1 MTNKLGS
8 IVSVKGADAN
18 TDFSEFDAG
27 DNIMTQIEQD
37 GDGNST
43 IRVALANDLNVD
55 SVTAGNSVLDNTG
68 LTINDTTAGT
78 LTSIGS
84 GAIALADSTGNITTI
99 DPTSVTVG
107 GSFPIAI
114 SGTIGRASCRE
125 RVCKYV

>member
-1 MTNKLGS
+1 MDLGP
-8 IVSVKGADAN
+8 
-18 TDFSEFDAG
+18 
-27 DNIMTQIEQD
+27 D
-37 GDGNST
+37 G
-43 IRVALANDLNVD
+43 
-55 SVTAGNSVLDNTG
+55 SVTTGNSVLDNTG

-114 SGTIGRASCRE
+114 SGNTGIISGLQKQTVNYADFADGSGRAATEEKQEGREACRGRGE
-125 RVCKYV
+125 KYG

>member
-1 MTNKLGS
+1 MLRRPPRSTRTYTLFPYTTLFRSASTGLIDTGLQFEANDGGPMTNKLGS

-55 SVTAGNSVLDNTG
+55 SVTTE
-68 LTINDTTAGT
+68 
-78 LTSIGS
+78 
-84 GAIALADSTGNITTI
+84 
-99 DPTSVTVG
+99 
-107 GSFPIAI
+107 
-114 SGTIGRASCRE
+114 IGRASCRE
-125 RVCKYV
+125 RVCQYV